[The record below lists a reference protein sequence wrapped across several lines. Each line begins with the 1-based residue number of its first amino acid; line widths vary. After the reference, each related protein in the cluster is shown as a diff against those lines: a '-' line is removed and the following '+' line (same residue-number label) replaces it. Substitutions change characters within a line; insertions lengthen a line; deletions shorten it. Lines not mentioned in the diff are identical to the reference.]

1 MKFDY
6 QEHLKSAFL
15 TFGIEFVVYF
25 LIGLQG
31 TNDFTFSALL
41 AIITTALRA
50 VGKELLEALITYFK
64 KLKSENKVQTV
75 QEVVEEITSSATIS
89 EISSTE

>member
-6 QEHLKSAFL
+6 QEHFKSAFL
-15 TFGIEFVVYF
+15 TFGVEFVVYF

-50 VGKELLEALITYFK
+50 VGKELLEAMIIYFR
-64 KLKSENKVQTV
+64 KLKNENKVQTI
-75 QEVVEEITSSATIS
+75 QEVVEEISSSTTTS